1 MERKLQGPGRTYRNK
16 KVHDYG
22 IDDADNDEPLECEPV
37 FNVRGHYA
45 CSVMFHRHDELCAL
59 NKPTIFLRR
68 L

>member
-1 MERKLQGPGRTYRNK
+1 MERNPQELGRTHRNK

-22 IDDADNDEPLECEPV
+22 IDNADNDEPLECEPV

-45 CSVMFHRHDELCAL
+45 RSIMFHRHNELCAL
-59 NKPTIFLRR
+59 NKPTIFLRW